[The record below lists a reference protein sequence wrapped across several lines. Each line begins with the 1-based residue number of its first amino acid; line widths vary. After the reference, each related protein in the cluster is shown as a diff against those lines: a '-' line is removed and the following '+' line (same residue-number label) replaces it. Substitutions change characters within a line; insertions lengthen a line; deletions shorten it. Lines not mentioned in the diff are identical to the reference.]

1 MIKKEN
7 DYESIYTQLMDYQS
21 KLHEQN
27 LKRIR
32 IGLKCVIFI
41 PLLFMFLLF
50 LTDSNKVIF
59 LILWIASLFM
69 ISIYLIIVEYS
80 DYNLQ
85 NKMNA
90 LTNSDAEAVPLLS
103 ADLENMEKKV
113 RKTRDRISQALNAE
127 DIPDNTDD
135 AAATEAEKIREKET

>member
-1 MIKKEN
+1 MKKKEN

>member
-7 DYESIYTQLMDYQS
+7 DYEAIYTQLMDYQS

>member
-7 DYESIYTQLMDYQS
+7 DYEAIYTQLMDYQS

-127 DIPDNTDD
+127 DIHDNTDD